1 MEDGRAAADGYPKER
16 RRLASK
22 VEYAGRSSSNGIT
35 GHPTD
40 HEGFRGHSKN
50 YGRSR
55 SRSPDQSRYEHYR
68 YPSSNGN
75 RSTSHSKN
83 YGRSRSR
90 SPDPSRYEHYR
101 YPSSNGN
108 RSTSPSRSRGC
119 YGKALSP
126 NPRVS
131 DRCYSPNEIL
141 DENPK
146 RGGDTLR
153 YERRPSTSPDLKY
166 DQRPN
171 SNLSHRQRFEDRSPN
186 PPRNNNGL
194 YDRRRSPNPND
205 GRRSPNPNFGN
216 EPRHRDRRASP
227 NYHPYDPSSGN
238 RPPVFLDRGDP
249 RRGRGNEQPE
259 SDEDEDLKAVDFAE
273 YRRLK
278 RQRLRKKLKN
288 CIWRITPSPPRDEI
302 EQAVARQMMDI
313 EKGGNGIMMGNGAGA
328 IENKEEFHGRSSK
341 GGKGDD
347 GDASRS
353 KASGD
358 SGKKAGDLT
367 KKNGGR
373 RKPSP
378 TNSGSDYSES
388 SDDGESRKDIK
399 GGRSSRKKKSKSKH
413 SGRRKRRHISVRES
427 TEDDSDSVS
436 EDDSSS
442 CSSENEKMKKQTNR
456 RRNRQEKR
464 KKSLKRISGSKR
476 SRVQSSEDEEKSEP
490 HPESHVLSDDSLE
503 LESGKNEERA
513 SDDEPVEIDN
523 EALRFKEM
531 IESQKKVAA
540 GLENEQIVGPLPLPK
555 AEGHI
560 SYGGALRPGEGDA
573 IAQYVQQG
581 KRIPRRGE
589 VGLSADEIQKF
600 ETLGYV
606 MSGSRH
612 QRMNA
617 IRIRKENQVYSA
629 EDKRALAMFNYEE
642 KSKREHKVMS
652 DLQRLVQRHIGQEV
666 GPTHDPFGG
675 KAPEVAD
682 G

>member
-1 MEDGRAAADGYPKER
+1 MEDGRAAAADEYSREQ

-22 VEYAGRSSSNGIT
+22 IEYAGRSSTNGST
-35 GHPTD
+35 GHPRD
-40 HEGFRGHSKN
+40 HEDFLGHSTN
-50 YGRSR
+50 YG
-55 SRSPDQSRYEHYR
+55 
-68 YPSSNGN
+68 
-75 RSTSHSKN
+75 
-83 YGRSRSR
+83 RSR

-101 YPSSNGN
+101 YLSSNGK
-108 RSTSPSRSRGC
+108 RSTSPTRSRVC

-126 NPRVS
+126 SLRVS
-131 DRCYSPNEIL
+131 DRSHSPNEIL
-141 DENPK
+141 DEKPR
-146 RGGDTLR
+146 RGGDTVR
-153 YERRPSTSPDLKY
+153 YERRRSTSPEKKY
-166 DQRPN
+166 DPRSGP
-171 SNLSHRQRFEDRSPN
+171 SLSHRQRFEDRSPN
-186 PPRNNNGL
+186 PPRNYNGF
-194 YDRRRSPNPND
+194 YDRRRSPNPNFD
-205 GRRSPNPNFGN
+205 N
-216 EPRHRDRRASP
+216 ESRHRDRRASP
-227 NYHPYDPSSGN
+227 IYHPYDPSAGN
-238 RPPVFLDRGDP
+238 RPPVFLDRGDA

-259 SDEDEDLKAVDFAE
+259 SDDEDEDLKAVDFAE

-278 RQRLRKKLKN
+278 RQRIRKKLKN

-302 EQAVARQMMDI
+302 ERAQARQMMDN
-313 EKGGNGIMMGNGAGA
+313 EKGGHGIVLGNGARI
-328 IENKEEFHGRSSK
+328 IESKEESHGRSSK
-341 GGKGDD
+341 GDKGDD
-347 GDASRS
+347 GDAFCS
-353 KASGD
+353 KASEG
-358 SGKKAGDLT
+358 SGKKSGAIM

-373 RKPSP
+373 RKSSP
-378 TNSGSDYSES
+378 PNSGSDYSES
-388 SDDGESRKDIK
+388 SDDGEPRKDSK
-399 GGRSSRKKKSKSKH
+399 GGRSSRKKKRKSKH
-413 SGRRKRRHISVRES
+413 SGKSRKRRHISVREHS
-427 TEDDSDSVS
+427 EDDSDSVS

-442 CSSENEKMKKQTNR
+442 YSSENEKLKKQTNR
-456 RRNRQEKR
+456 RRNRHEKQ
-464 KKSLKRISGSKR
+464 KISAKRMSGSKR

-490 HPESHVLSDDSLE
+490 PSESHVSSDDSLE
-503 LESGKNEERA
+503 LESGKHEEEVG
-513 SDDEPVEIDN
+513 DDEPVEIDN

-531 IESQKKVAA
+531 IEFQKKSVA
-540 GLENEQIVGPLPLPK
+540 GIENEPLVGPLPVPK

-666 GPTHDPFGG
+666 APTHDPFAG

-682 G
+682 V